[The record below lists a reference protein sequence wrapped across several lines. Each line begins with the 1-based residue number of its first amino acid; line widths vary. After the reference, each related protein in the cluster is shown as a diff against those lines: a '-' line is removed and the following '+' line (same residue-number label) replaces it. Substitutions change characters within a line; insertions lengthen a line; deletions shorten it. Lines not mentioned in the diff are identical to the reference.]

1 MENLSGKLPTF
12 WDFLSGPVVK
22 NLPSNTEDSGLISGW
37 GTKIP
42 HATGQPSWHVPTTEL
57 HMPQWRAPVP
67 QLNEYIKNIKKK
79 FKVQRSYFK
88 IATSYVNPGANK
100 YKTKYQSQQK
110 C

>member
-1 MENLSGKLPTF
+1 MTTKRNVSDFQFDSITGKCVMENLSGKLPTF

-57 HMPQWRAPVP
+57 HMPQ
-67 QLNEYIKNIKKK
+67 
-79 FKVQRSYFK
+79 
-88 IATSYVNPGANK
+88 
-100 YKTKYQSQQK
+100 
-110 C
+110 